1 MEYTEFQAQHCF
13 YHMEEHRH
21 TGRTAVLTGGIWTL
35 VGAILLVA
43 SLIWSI
49 TKSYYYQL
57 SYIVSAEKPEL
68 SSKEAVKE
76 SEKLMAGK
84 RGKLFCLQL
93 SFIGWAILA
102 IFTFG
107 IGYLWLVP
115 YTQFA
120 IIAFYKFANGANNS
134 IETTVV
140 DKSKIE

>member
-13 YHMEEHRH
+13 YHMEDHRH
-21 TGRTAVLTGGIWTL
+21 TGRTAALTGGILAL

-120 IIAFYKFANGANNS
+120 IIAFYKFANGDNNS